1 MALPLI
7 VVNKTTNSSKARKEV
22 GIHSVK
28 AEGCISPPKSSASGP
43 IGEQNRVGG
52 PRSGFHPDKSRK
64 LVEISRGTKKVPY
77 SLSTVSL
84 IQSFTVVKECTL

>member
-1 MALPLI
+1 MALPLF

-22 GIHSVK
+22 GIHCVK

-52 PRSGFHPDKSRK
+52 HGQGFILTRAEKF
-64 LVEISRGTKKVPY
+64 LEGLKKFHSHY
-77 SLSTVSL
+77 
-84 IQSFTVVKECTL
+84 QQCH